1 MKKNKIIM
9 IVRIELTKI
18 DYDSIV
24 ISYLTIS
31 FFFYYSQ
38 FKAPFLNSYINPR
51 PKINKKINI
60 E

>member
-1 MKKNKIIM
+1 M

-31 FFFYYSQ
+31 FFFNYSQ

>member
-1 MKKNKIIM
+1 M

-31 FFFYYSQ
+31 FFFLNYNYSQ